1 MAIEF
6 CREGRGEMTSYC
18 KGCGTYFRT
27 RLLRCPNCGRRLPI
41 VWAAVGLPLLA
52 ILVFLLK
59 LLGIDPP

>member
-1 MAIEF
+1 
-6 CREGRGEMTSYC
+6 MTSYC